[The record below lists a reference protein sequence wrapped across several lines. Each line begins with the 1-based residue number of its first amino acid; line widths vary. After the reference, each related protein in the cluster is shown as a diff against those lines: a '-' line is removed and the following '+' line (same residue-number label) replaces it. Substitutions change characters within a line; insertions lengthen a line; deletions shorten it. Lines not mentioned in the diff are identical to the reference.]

1 MHRAKCSPLP
11 CSRAA
16 LSFTRMVCVVFCL
29 CCTLWPALASAQS
42 AGRVISLTPG
52 AFVERGGATQ
62 PLTLQS
68 EVKAGDTLFTD
79 AAGRARVLFAD
90 DSSMSLAPN
99 TRLTLTEFVTEGAK
113 PTFKAR
119 LGQGL
124 ARAITGKIVEANP
137 AGFTL
142 NTPEAVVG
150 IRGTI
155 ISVRSERGVTT
166 VYVEN
171 TLRNVY
177 VNDVNVPGGLKL
189 TVPSGQ
195 PTPQP
200 ITPQDRREIGKALA
214 FAGRAGAASASP
226 EPSEKAK
233 EKEERGERRLVAGG
247 LPIPGTQLAALPLD
261 TMATGDTLASALGGS
276 GGPMGRVGG
285 AIFTANSGAPDF
297 DTFGGSFSFD
307 VDLQSGAIS
316 NATMVGTGLAG
327 AAMTTQ
333 ATLDLNLS
341 NGSGT
346 ANATGFMISN
356 FTDNGSQFNAGGVVG
371 LANSELF
378 NRGAIDLVA
387 QPDGATIFVGY
398 SIWDGGA
405 NVYDSGDGTGILS
418 R

>member
-68 EVKAGDTLFTD
+68 EVNAGDTLFTD
-79 AAGRARVLFAD
+79 AAGRARVLFSD

-233 EKEERGERRLVAGG
+233 EKEEKGERRLVAGG

-261 TMATGDTLASALGGS
+261 TMATGDSLASALSRS
-276 GGPMGRVGG
+276 GGLMGSASASLASAGG
-285 AIFTANSGAPDF
+285 LLTSGSYGF
-297 DTFGGSFSFD
+297 Q
-307 VDLQSGAIS
+307 VDLQSGALSGGYIIGNDGGLMS
-316 NATMVGTGLAG
+316 INFTGGTGMAG
-327 AAMTTQ
+327 PASYFVSNFA
-333 ATLDLNLS
+333 L
-341 NGSGT
+341 NGSTDSLGT
-346 ANATGFMISN
+346 LLTFAASTDSYIS
-356 FTDNGSQFNAGGVVG
+356 SW
-371 LANSELF
+371 
-378 NRGAIDLVA
+378 GAFDLMA
-387 QPDGATIFVGY
+387 QPNGASIPMMY
-398 SIWDGGA
+398 SIDDGG
-405 NVYDSGDGTGILS
+405 SLDGGSTMGTFTK
-418 R
+418 